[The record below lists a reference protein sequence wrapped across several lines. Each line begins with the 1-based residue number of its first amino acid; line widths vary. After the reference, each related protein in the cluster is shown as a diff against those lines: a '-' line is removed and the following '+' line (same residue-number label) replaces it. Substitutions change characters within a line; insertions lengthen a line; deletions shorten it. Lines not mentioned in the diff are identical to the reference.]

1 MIEDAL
7 WITIQ
12 VIEKYQKEHPDSY
25 NHQKA
30 QLDDLKEHIHLV
42 LNSLESHTRNTA

>member
-12 VIEKYQKEHPDSY
+12 VIEKFQKEYPDSY

-30 QLDDLKEHIHLV
+30 QLNDLKEHIHLV
-42 LNSLESHTRNTA
+42 LNSLESQARKTA